1 LAAKLFTTRG
11 YYARHQAE
19 RPPNTGK
26 LGAFEEFYKVIIQS
40 THTHKKGQVYNHHD
54 TNEVPNPSFIILC
67 VLRLVVVFYHLY
79 LFPLLLREVISC
91 RDPGGSAPRDI
102 SQRLR
107 ATVSSGR
114 TGGPCVEDS

>member
-1 LAAKLFTTRG
+1 MPSIMASAHPIQASSERLKSVLQEG
-11 YYARHQAE
+11 YSTKHIYTQKRSSL
-19 RPPNTGK
+19 PPPR
-26 LGAFEEFYKVIIQS
+26 Y
-40 THTHKKGQVYNHHD
+40 Y
-54 TNEVPNPSFIILC
+54 NEVPNPSFIILC

-79 LFPLLLREVISC
+79 LFPLLLRAVISC